1 MRDVKVILKIH
12 PQKKYIN
19 IFNQVS
25 QCLQYHPLNPLN
37 KYDVYVSKDSM
48 KKFGESLYE
57 HVIEIINS
65 KNQNLTLLTNEQQK
79 SYENVKI
86 NLQQIC

>member
-1 MRDVKVILKIH
+1 
-12 PQKKYIN
+12 
-19 IFNQVS
+19 
-25 QCLQYHPLNPLN
+25 
-37 KYDVYVSKDSM
+37 M

-57 HVIEIINS
+57 HVIEIINF
-65 KNQNLTLLTNEQQK
+65 KNQNLKLLTNEQQK